1 MGTIS
6 ALERPMLRT
15 TVSLRLPA
23 SISDVWRTYADFG
36 EVQDWSPL
44 VARSYLT
51 SQGVEGVGMSRH
63 CDLLPR
69 GAVEETIVVWE
80 PDTRMVVRV
89 EPAGPIASQEITM
102 TFEGGAKETTV
113 RMTADIELRSE
124 AADRAAQI
132 SDTFQTILRST
143 LAGLRHY
150 LVTGES
156 VDEGT
161 ALSEEGLGD

>member
-1 MGTIS
+1 MV
-6 ALERPMLRT
+6 RT

-23 SISDVWRTYADFG
+23 PISDVWRTYADFG
-36 EVQDWSPL
+36 EVQAWSPI

-51 SQGVEGVGMSRH
+51 SQGVEGLGMSRH

-80 PDTRMVVRV
+80 PEARIVVRV
-89 EPAGPIASQEITM
+89 EPAGPIAAQEITM
-102 TFEGGAKETTV
+102 TLEGGAKETSV

-124 AADRAAQI
+124 AAERAAQI
-132 SDTFQTILRST
+132 SDTFHTILRST
-143 LAGLRHY
+143 LAGLRYY

>member
-1 MGTIS
+1 MVQ
-6 ALERPMLRT
+6 T

-23 SISDVWRTYADFG
+23 PISDVWRTYADFG
-36 EVQDWSPL
+36 EVQDWSPI

-51 SQGVEGVGMSRH
+51 SEGVEGLGMSRH

-69 GAVEETIVVWE
+69 GTVEETIVVWE
-80 PDTRMVVRV
+80 PEARIVVRV
-89 EPAGPIASQEITM
+89 EPAGPIAAQEITM
-102 TFEGGAKETTV
+102 TLEGGAKETSV

-124 AADRAAQI
+124 AADRGAQI
-132 SDTFQTILRST
+132 SDMFHTILRST
-143 LAGLRHY
+143 LAGLRYY